1 MKSEFHQPS
10 VKATDRKENG
20 VDKRILSPSVLAA
33 DFSRLGE
40 EVHAV
45 EVAGAQYLHLD
56 VMDGRFVPNLSI
68 GPPLIRSLR
77 DVSRLFFDVHLM
89 VEEPDRLLE
98 DFARAGADGI
108 TVHAEACTHLDR
120 TLSRIHA
127 LGLRCGVALNPMTP
141 LSVLDWAL
149 PQTDMVLLMTVNP
162 GFGGQTLR
170 PYSLEKIRALRE
182 KMKKMGCEADV
193 QVDGGVDLQNL
204 EDILR
209 AGANVIV
216 SGSAIFN
223 GNPGSSTKA
232 FLETMKC
239 V

>member
-1 MKSEFHQPS
+1 ME
-10 VKATDRKENG
+10 
-20 VDKRILSPSVLAA
+20 KRILSPSILAA
-33 DFSRLGE
+33 DFSQLGE

-45 EVAGAQYLHLD
+45 EEAGAQYLHLD

-77 DVSRLFFDVHLM
+77 TKSRLFFDVHLM
-89 VEEPDRLLE
+89 VEEPDRFLD
-98 DFARAGADGI
+98 DFAEAGADGI

-127 LGLRCGVALNPMTP
+127 LGLRAGVALNPMTP
-141 LSVLDWAL
+141 LSVLDWAI

-162 GFGGQTLR
+162 GFGGQAFR
-170 PYSLEKIRALRE
+170 PYMLEKIRALRE
-182 KMKKMGCEADV
+182 KMRNAGCEADV
-193 QVDGGVDLQNL
+193 QVDGGVGLQNL
-204 EDILR
+204 ESILQ

-216 SGSAIFN
+216 AGSAIFN
-223 GNPGSSTKA
+223 GTPGSSTKA
-232 FLETMKC
+232 FLEIMGK